1 MIVFAKNDE
10 TSFDSIQDWIK
21 SIYIHAREKI
31 PVIIVGNKCDEPD
44 VTITREMGQSQA
56 DKYKIDYFETS
67 AKDPVNIQAVF
78 DNLFEKSYNYKFG
91 LDSQLIDGKQ
101 PQDEQPNIRLDRPLP
116 QE

>member
-1 MIVFAKNDE
+1 MIL
-10 TSFDSIQDWIK
+10 
-21 SIYIHAREKI
+21 
-31 PVIIVGNKCDEPD
+31 VGNKFDEPD

-78 DNLFEKSYNYKFG
+78 DNLFEKSYNHKFG

-101 PQDEQPNIRLDRPLP
+101 PQDVQPNIRLDRPLA